1 VKRKLAAILA
11 ADVVGYSRLIRA
23 NEADTLSATKTLWR
37 EVVQPAIREHRGRV
51 FKLMGDGLLA
61 EFPSVVDAAAAAI
74 AIQTEANERSVAEP
88 EPRRI
93 QLRIGINLGD
103 VVVDG
108 SDLYGDGVNLAARL
122 QEIAEP
128 GGVAVS
134 ASTYEHL
141 RGKTNTVFA
150 DAGERQLKNVAEPV
164 RVCLWH
170 SAVKLATSEK
180 PIESRSSQPSIAVL
194 PFQNLLQ

>member
-1 VKRKLAAILA
+1 MQRKPAAILA

-23 NEADTLSATKTLWR
+23 DGAGTLALMKTLWR
-37 EVVQPAIREHRGRV
+37 EIVKPTIREHRGRV

-61 EFPSVVDAAAAAI
+61 EFPSVVDAAAAAT
-74 AIQTEANERSVAEP
+74 AIQTEVNERAVAEP

-134 ASTYEHL
+134 DSTYENL
-141 RGKTNTVFA
+141 RGTCNP
-150 DAGERQLKNVAEPV
+150 RNSAEP
-164 RVCLWH
+164 RDEGC
-170 SAVKLATSEK
+170 AGCQQDNALARHQTET
-180 PIESRSSQPSIAVL
+180 PNRRPEP
-194 PFQNLLQ
+194 